1 MESIDYL
8 KNIERKIREIA
19 NEYTKKGYDVL
30 IHPSKSQLPN
40 FIKGFEPDIFA
51 KNEND
56 NVLIEVKTRQ
66 DKSEIQKFE
75 SIINEINKRENWRFE
90 VIFTN
95 TKETSLNT
103 NRLDTLSTKLITER
117 INEINKLIQ
126 YNSFEAAFLL
136 SWSTLEAVLRQK
148 LNIENKDFSD
158 KTTLSVIK
166 TIFSLGLLNQSDYKT
181 LQITNSIRNTLIHG
195 FQQSVDKSSIENIL
209 QIINNLT
216 GKNREQELLS
226 WLDSVDLENYEEIYC
241 LYRIAYDKGDMG
253 LFKIEEKNGNYILS
267 ASHVDQVLEFQ
278 NDEELHEF
286 AKFIEEEYMEDMD
299 PEGWYGFHRA
309 IEKDD

>member
-1 MESIDYL
+1 MESQDYI
-8 KNIERKIREIA
+8 KIIERKIREIA
-19 NEYTKKGYDVL
+19 NEYTKKGYDV
-30 IHPSKSQLPN
+30 IIQPSQSQLPN
-40 FIKGFEPDIFA
+40 FIKGFEPDIVA
-51 KNEND
+51 RHKNE

-95 TKETSLNT
+95 TKETTLNA
-103 NRLDTLSTKLITER
+103 NRFDPLSNTLIAER

-126 YNSFEAAFLL
+126 YKSFEAAFLL
-136 SWSTLEAVLRQK
+136 GWSTLEAVIRQK
-148 LNIENKDFSD
+148 LNNENKDISD
-158 KTTLSVIK
+158 RTTLSVIK
-166 TIFSLGLLNQSDYKT
+166 TIYSLGLLNQNDYRT
-181 LQITNSIRNTLIHG
+181 LQITNNLRNTLIHG
-195 FQQSVDKSSIENIL
+195 FQQNIDKHNIDNIL

-216 GKNREQELLS
+216 GENREQELLS
-226 WLDSVDLENYEEIYC
+226 WLDLVDLENYEEIYC

-253 LFKIEEKNGNYILS
+253 LFKIEEKNGKYILS
-267 ASHVDQVLEFQ
+267 ASHVAEKLEFK

-286 AKFIEEEYMEDMD
+286 AKFIEDEYMDDMD

-309 IEKDD
+309 MEKDD

>member
-1 MESIDYL
+1 MESKDYI

-19 NEYTKKGYDVL
+19 NEYTKNGYEVL
-30 IHPSKSQLPN
+30 IHPSQSHLPK
-40 FIKGFEPDIFA
+40 FIRGFEPDIIA
-51 KNEND
+51 KNENE

-66 DKSEIQKFE
+66 DKFEIQKFE
-75 SIINEINKRENWRFE
+75 SIINEINKREKWRFE

-95 TKETSLNT
+95 TKVVTFNT
-103 NRLDTLSTKLITER
+103 NKLDTLSNKLVVER
-117 INEINKLIQ
+117 INEIKRLIQ
-126 YNSFEAAFLL
+126 YESFEAAFLL
-136 SWSTLEAVLRQK
+136 SWSTLEAVIRQK
-148 LNIENKDFSD
+148 LNNENKDISN

-166 TIFSLGLLNQSDYKT
+166 TIFSLGILNQSDYKT
-181 LQITNSIRNTLIHG
+181 LQITNNVRNTLIHG
-195 FQQSVDKSSIENIL
+195 FQQSIDKSSIENLL

-216 GKNREQELLS
+216 GENRKQELLS

-253 LFKIEEKNGNYILS
+253 LFKIEEINGKYILS
-267 ASHVDQVLEFQ
+267 ASHVDKKLEFE

-286 AKFIEEEYMEDMD
+286 ANFVEEEYMDDMD

-309 IEKDD
+309 MEKDD

>member
-1 MESIDYL
+1 MESQDYI
-8 KNIERKIREIA
+8 KIIERKIREIA
-19 NEYTKKGYDVL
+19 NEYTKKGYDV
-30 IHPSKSQLPN
+30 IIQPSQSQLPN
-40 FIKGFEPDIFA
+40 FIKGFEPDIIA
-51 KNEND
+51 RHKNE

-95 TKETSLNT
+95 TKETTLNA
-103 NRLDTLSTKLITER
+103 NKFDTLSNTQIAER

-126 YNSFEAAFLL
+126 YKSFEAAFLL
-136 SWSTLEAVLRQK
+136 GWSTLEAVIRQK
-148 LNIENKDFSD
+148 LNNENKDISD
-158 KTTLSVIK
+158 RTTLSVIK
-166 TIFSLGLLNQSDYKT
+166 TIFSLGLLNQNDYRT
-181 LQITNSIRNTLIHG
+181 LQITNNLRNTLIHG
-195 FQQSVDKSSIENIL
+195 FQQNIDKHNIENIL

-226 WLDSVDLENYEEIYC
+226 WLDSVDLENYEEIYS

-253 LFKIEEKNGNYILS
+253 LFKIEEKNGKYILS
-267 ASHVDQVLEFQ
+267 ASHVDEKLEFK

-286 AKFIEEEYMEDMD
+286 AKFIEDEYMDDMD

-309 IEKDD
+309 MEKDD